1 MEYEAEGGIYSGNV
15 LLDVYDSVTGLLT
28 GERDVGNTRNLT
40 FDPPAY
46 EKKEKTG
53 KRIENFGQTIESVL
67 MKQTQACKFTLDDI
81 NKENLVLAMF
91 GAGSV
96 VTVTAAAVTGESV
109 TAHLDKYSKLTKRKI
124 KSDPAVEVK
133 AVTPSEWED
142 LQAYALAAFVEPV
155 TPNGYR
161 YECTTAGTSGAT
173 EPTWGTPVVGGTVS
187 DGSVVWTCRKLTY
200 TLTTDYEIDYT
211 AGMIR
216 PLSTGAIAEGQSLVL
231 GFSHYAYTGYNITA
245 NAVTAVYAQLRLN
258 GKNVV
263 NNDDVEVL
271 AHKLS
276 LIMTGGIN
284 WITDDFATLE
294 FTGDILAVDAG
305 TWECTVIA
313 A

>member
-1 MEYEAEGGIYSGNV
+1 MAYVAEGGIYSGNV
-15 LLDVYDSVTGLLT
+15 YLDVYDSITGLLT

-40 FDPPAY
+40 FDPPSY

-53 KRIENFGQTIESVL
+53 KRVENFGQTIESVL
-67 MKQTQACKFTLDDI
+67 MKQTQALKFTLDDI
-81 NKENLVLAMF
+81 NKENLVIAMF
-91 GAGSV
+91 GADSV
-96 VTVTAAAVTGESV
+96 VNVSASSVTGEEI

-124 KSDPAVEVK
+124 KTSPAVVVK
-133 AVTPSEWED
+133 AETPSEWED

-187 DGSVVWTCRKLTY
+187 DGTVVWTCRKLTY
-200 TLTTDYEIDYT
+200 ALTTDYEVEST
-211 AGMIR
+211 AGMIK
-216 PLSTGAIAEGQSLVL
+216 PLSTGTITEGQTLVVD
-231 GFSHYAYTGYNITA
+231 FSYNAYTGYNITA
-245 NAVTAVYAQLRLN
+245 NEVTAIYAQIRLI

-271 AHKLS
+271 AHRVS
-276 LIMTGGIN
+276 LIPTGGIN
-284 WITDDFATLE
+284 WITDDFGTLE

-305 TWECTVIA
+305 TWECTVLA